1 MVCNGHTRPISG
13 RNHKGNRSC
22 HAFLVRYSC
31 ATRFLRFSLSA
42 RNLSDARRASRPRGH
57 ARLTIRNQRTRKSHG
72 KSSDRSAATAVS
84 SRAAARRATGQ
95 AARRRTA
102 MTPIA
107 NPDLSVSFA
116 GIDLKNPI
124 IAASGTFGYG
134 IEFEDI
140 VHLDRLGGFVAK
152 GLSKEPMTG
161 NPPPRLFETAAG
173 MLNAIGLQNIG
184 AAAFLTEKLQAL
196 REKKNVVVF
205 ANVFGYTRADYE
217 QTIEILNQ
225 GEGIAAYEINVSCPN
240 TAHGGIQFGSD
251 PHLLDEVVRTAKRT
265 AARPIIVKLSPNV
278 TSIAQMAYV
287 AQEAGADAISLVN
300 TFVAMAI
307 DAETRRPRIA
317 NVTAGLSGPAIKP
330 IALRM
335 VYEAARAVKIPV
347 VGMGGIST
355 AADIIEF
362 MLAGATAVQ
371 IGTASYWDP
380 CATEKI
386 VEELQEWCAEHEIAR
401 IADLTG
407 GLLLE

>member
-1 MVCNGHTRPISG
+1 
-13 RNHKGNRSC
+13 
-22 HAFLVRYSC
+22 
-31 ATRFLRFSLSA
+31 
-42 RNLSDARRASRPRGH
+42 
-57 ARLTIRNQRTRKSHG
+57 
-72 KSSDRSAATAVS
+72 
-84 SRAAARRATGQ
+84 
-95 AARRRTA
+95 
-102 MTPIA
+102 MTPIR
-107 NPDLSVSFA
+107 NPDLTVNFA
-116 GIDLKNPI
+116 GIELKNPI

-140 VHLDRLGGFVAK
+140 VHLDRLRGFIVQ
-152 GLSKEPMTG
+152 GLSKEPRTG

-184 AAAFLTEKLQAL
+184 APAFLTEKLPAL

-205 ANVFGYTRADYE
+205 ANVFGYTREDYE

-240 TAHGGIQFGSD
+240 TTHGGVQFGSD
-251 PHLLDEVVRTAKRT
+251 PHLLDEVVRTAKRV

-278 TSIAQMAYV
+278 TSIAQMAHV
-287 AQEAGADAISLVN
+287 AEEAGADAVSLVN
-300 TFVAMAI
+300 TFLAMAI

-335 VYEAARAVKIPV
+335 VYDAAHAVKIPV
-347 VGMGGIST
+347 IGMGGIST
-355 AADIIEF
+355 AADGAEF

-386 VEELQEWCAEHEIAR
+386 VDDLQNWCNDR
-401 IADLTG
+401 DVTRMADLIG
-407 GLLLE
+407 GLIVE